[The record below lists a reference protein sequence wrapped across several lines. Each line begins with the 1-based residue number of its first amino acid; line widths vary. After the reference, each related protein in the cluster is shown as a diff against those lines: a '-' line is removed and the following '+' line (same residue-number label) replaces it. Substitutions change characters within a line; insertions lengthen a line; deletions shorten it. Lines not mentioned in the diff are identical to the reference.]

1 LDELA
6 KIADGRGGHL
16 TAVSAKGVNWVC
28 SPDMR
33 EFVERTLACNYAARG
48 KRIGYI
54 IGARHPGFLK
64 EQDFFTEEEIL
75 SDPLRREILG
85 DTWPEAAGF
94 GAATAV
100 PLPTGETI
108 IFGLER
114 NRDCGFVGAEIVA
127 RLDELRPHLARV
139 ALFSARLQLQ
149 QARAAAETLGLIGLP
164 ALVFD
169 ELGKVLAANKLIEA
183 LTNIVI
189 WRGDDRVSLKDAVG
203 EKLLRQAVETIDD
216 DDAFTRSFAIRGAEA
231 GAAMVAHVVPIRRS
245 ARDIFMH
252 CAGVLVLTPVT
263 LPQAPPVELVQS
275 LFDLTPAEARVAR
288 SLTIGATVEEIAAT
302 AGVSSNT
309 VRTQVRSV
317 LGKTG
322 CRRQSEVVALLGGIA
337 ALRDPSP

>member
-1 LDELA
+1 MRLLTGVLAGRLGRTRQNRRRARRPFDGGFRKGRELGLFA
-6 KIADGRGGHL
+6 RHAGRR
-16 TAVSAKGVNWVC
+16 K
-28 SPDMR
+28 
-33 EFVERTLACNYAARG
+33 TLACNYAARG

-100 PLPTGETI
+100 LLPTGETI

-169 ELGKVLAANKLIEA
+169 QGGKVIAANRLIEA
-183 LTNIVI
+183 LTDIAI
-189 WRGDDRVSLKDAVG
+189 WRGDD
-203 EKLLRQAVETIDD
+203 
-216 DDAFTRSFAIRGAEA
+216 
-231 GAAMVAHVVPIRRS
+231 P
-245 ARDIFMH
+245 
-252 CAGVLVLTPVT
+252 
-263 LPQAPPVELVQS
+263 
-275 LFDLTPAEARVAR
+275 
-288 SLTIGATVEEIAAT
+288 
-302 AGVSSNT
+302 
-309 VRTQVRSV
+309 
-317 LGKTG
+317 
-322 CRRQSEVVALLGGIA
+322 
-337 ALRDPSP
+337 